1 MSVPDIELVE
11 AATRLSVIVGE
22 ALDNRRLRG
31 WHKLLGELDERLG
44 YVIGEKAV
52 PANLDERTTAEKISD
67 SRRRPVRCED
77 CGKVVETSTK
87 GLCKNCYSK
96 RHYRASKKPCPGGC
110 GKLISKRSK
119 NCAKCAPGNGRGREA
134 DSGPCGRCGLV
145 VRRRSKGLCRPCYG
159 IEYRRLTGVVGAP
172 KVRCIVNDCPNLVN
186 VTTPSGLCRRCAA
199 LRRASSKVGENGL
212 PDPESRAALAVA
224 VVAERREAGVRP
236 DGLVGD
242 DEKVIA
248 ETKQCLEPGCEKVAR
263 IAGRCDKCRNRYEY
277 RRRGWTGR
285 RVPVGDG
292 PRRASMAPANPLG
305 GGPPSE
311 GGALL

>member
-1 MSVPDIELVE
+1 M
-11 AATRLSVIVGE
+11 
-22 ALDNRRLRG
+22 
-31 WHKLLGELDERLG
+31 
-44 YVIGEKAV
+44 
-52 PANLDERTTAEKISD
+52 
-67 SRRRPVRCED
+67 
-77 CGKVVETSTK
+77 VETSTK

-199 LRRASSKVGENGL
+199 LRSKGSKVGGNGL
-212 PDPESRAALAVA
+212 PDPERRAALATA
-224 VVAERREAGVRP
+224 VVADRRAAGVRA

-242 DEKVIA
+242 DEERGRPIA
-248 ETKQCLEPGCEKVAR
+248 FCSEPGCSDVV
-263 IAGRCDKCRNRYEY
+263 AGRGLCVKHYWRLRARERKAKAAEGDCGE
-277 RRRGWTGR
+277 GR
-285 RVPVGDG
+285 RTLDGTGESVGEGAIFGVGG
-292 PRRASMAPANPLG
+292 PRRQTH
-305 GGPPSE
+305 
-311 GGALL
+311 